1 MDKDL
6 FVIVGMI
13 DEVSNLTERL
23 NQELNKYANESNIDF
38 DKLYEITERLEDS
51 TSNLLGELED

>member
-13 DEVSNLTERL
+13 DEIYSLSSSLQN
-23 NQELNKYANESNIDF
+23 ELNRTPSELDINY
-38 DKLYEITERLEDS
+38 DKLYEIAYEVEEI
-51 TSNLLGELED
+51 SNSLLSELED

>member
-23 NQELNKYANESNIDF
+23 NQELNKHASECDIDF
-38 DKLYEITERLEDS
+38 DKLYEIAERLEDEA
-51 TSNLLGELED
+51 SNLLGELED